1 MIAST
6 RTAKLYS
13 ALSARERALMVL
25 QAWKEGREEDPEVRR
40 TAPDSQVPAFN
51 DYIDLMNAVN
61 ERLGRY
67 AAVLRTRVEQL
78 GLICGWLA
86 TIRAWGLQAFDVGLG
101 VFRLVPEPISE
112 SAYVWLKKGRRSE
125 PRPDSAVKYAVYPD
139 GDPEN
144 EWREKEYAE
153 LWTAIRG
160 APLGA
165 FADECDTRIDKV
177 YRILLERLQR
187 QLAECWQDLRCIE
200 ALFNKASERFGEDA
214 AVPVVRET
222 VAWMRKE
229 MEGLSDT
236 LQTTLDEK
244 VQLPEPTDERLAQ
257 MREIARWPASSDGV
271 VNITVRLGD

>member
-6 RTAKLYS
+6 RTARLYS

-177 YRILLERLQR
+177 YRILLEPCSGNLLSVGKTFAASRPSSTRPPNASGKTRLSR
-187 QLAECWQDLRCIE
+187 SCAKPSPGC
-200 ALFNKASERFGEDA
+200 
-214 AVPVVRET
+214 
-222 VAWMRKE
+222 
-229 MEGLSDT
+229 
-236 LQTTLDEK
+236 
-244 VQLPEPTDERLAQ
+244 
-257 MREIARWPASSDGV
+257 ARRWRA
-271 VNITVRLGD
+271 